1 MTRQE
6 FIEGLGRALSGKLD
20 ANRLNEIIKYYEDFI
35 MTEVRKGKSEE
46 EVLQQLGDPRL
57 IAKSILAAETNAKN
71 ESDLSQGAEGDG
83 NYRNTYEEQE
93 GLFVKFMKVPKWL
106 KAVIIGTIILVIL
119 SIVFRILAFL
129 LPIIIPTVCVL
140 WLINYF
146 KDK

>member
-93 GLFVKFMKVPKWL
+93 GLFVKFMKLPKWL

>member
-35 MTEVRKGKSEE
+35 MAEVRKGKSEE

-71 ESDLSQGAEGDG
+71 ESDLSQGAEGDE

-93 GLFVKFMKVPKWL
+93 GLFVKFMKLPKWL